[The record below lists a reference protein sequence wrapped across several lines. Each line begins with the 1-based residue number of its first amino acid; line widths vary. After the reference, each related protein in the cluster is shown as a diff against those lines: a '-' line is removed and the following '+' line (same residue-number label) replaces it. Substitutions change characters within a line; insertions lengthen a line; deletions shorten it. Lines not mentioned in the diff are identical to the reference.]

1 MSSRVVFYRRRF
13 LNRPRHHL
21 GAHVIAEVDVE
32 RPDVER
38 PDVERLDAGPAYVDA
53 RLHLSDCSRHITLDF
68 SAYDRRD
75 AENALRKVAVLRA
88 VLDEFEEG
96 LARGLTDAGL
106 TRRS

>member
-1 MSSRVVFYRRRF
+1 MSSRAVFYRRRF

-32 RPDVER
+32 RPA
-38 PDVERLDAGPAYVDA
+38 AGAPYVDA

-68 SAYDRRD
+68 SAYDRRE

-88 VLDEFEEG
+88 VLDEFADG
-96 LARGLTDAGL
+96 LARGLADTDL
-106 TRRS
+106 TPRG

>member
-1 MSSRVVFYRRRF
+1 MPTRTVLYRRRF

-32 RPDVER
+32 RPD
-38 PDVERLDAGPAYVDA
+38 AGAPYLDA
-53 RLHLSDCSRHITLDF
+53 RLHLSDCSRHISLDF

-88 VLDEFEEG
+88 VLDELEQALVRG
-96 LARGLTDAGL
+96 LADADLTPV
-106 TRRS
+106 RRR

>member
-1 MSSRVVFYRRRF
+1 MSSRAVLYRRRF

-32 RPDVER
+32 RPD
-38 PDVERLDAGPAYVDA
+38 AGAPYVDA

-68 SAYDRRD
+68 SAYDRRE

-88 VLDEFEEG
+88 VLDEFADG
-96 LARGLTDAGL
+96 LARGLADADL
-106 TRRS
+106 TPRC

>member
-1 MSSRVVFYRRRF
+1 MSTRSVLYRRRF

-32 RPDVER
+32 RPD
-38 PDVERLDAGPAYVDA
+38 AGAPYVDA

-68 SAYDRRD
+68 SAYDRRE

-88 VLDEFEEG
+88 VLDEFADG
-96 LARGLTDAGL
+96 LARGLADADL
-106 TRRS
+106 TPRS

>member
-1 MSSRVVFYRRRF
+1 MPTRTVFYRRRF

-32 RPDVER
+32 RPDTGA
-38 PDVERLDAGPAYVDA
+38 PYVDA
-53 RLHLSDCSRHITLDF
+53 HLRLSDCSRHISLDF
-68 SAYDRRD
+68 SAYDRRK

-96 LARGLTDAGL
+96 LVRGLADADL
-106 TRRS
+106 TPAAGR

>member
-21 GAHVIAEVDVE
+21 GAHVIAEV
-32 RPDVER
+32 DVER

>member
-1 MSSRVVFYRRRF
+1 MSTRAVLYRRRF

-32 RPDVER
+32 RPDSGA
-38 PDVERLDAGPAYVDA
+38 PYVDA

-68 SAYDRRD
+68 SAYDRRE

>member
-1 MSSRVVFYRRRF
+1 MSSRTVLYRRRF

-32 RPDVER
+32 RPD
-38 PDVERLDAGPAYVDA
+38 AGAAYVDA

-68 SAYDRRD
+68 SAYDRRE

-88 VLDEFEEG
+88 VLDELAAG
-96 LARGLTDAGL
+96 LARGLAETDL
-106 TRRS
+106 TPRR

>member
-1 MSSRVVFYRRRF
+1 MSSRAVLYRRRF

-32 RPDVER
+32 RPDGGV
-38 PDVERLDAGPAYVDA
+38 AYVDA

>member
-1 MSSRVVFYRRRF
+1 MSSRTVLYRRRF

-32 RPDVER
+32 CP
-38 PDVERLDAGPAYVDA
+38 DAGAAYVDA

-68 SAYDRRD
+68 SAYDRRE

-88 VLDEFEEG
+88 VLDELAAG
-96 LARGLTDAGL
+96 LARGLAETDL
-106 TRRS
+106 TPRR

>member
-1 MSSRVVFYRRRF
+1 MSTRTVLYRRRF

-32 RPDVER
+32 RPD
-38 PDVERLDAGPAYVDA
+38 AGAPYVDA

-68 SAYDRRD
+68 SAYDRRE

-88 VLDEFEEG
+88 VLDELEAG
-96 LARGLTDAGL
+96 LARGLADADL
-106 TRRS
+106 TPRR

>member
-1 MSSRVVFYRRRF
+1 MSSRAVLYRRRF

-32 RPDVER
+32 RPA
-38 PDVERLDAGPAYVDA
+38 AGAPYVDA

-68 SAYDRRD
+68 SAYDRRE

-88 VLDEFEEG
+88 VLDEFADG
-96 LARGLTDAGL
+96 LARGLADTDL
-106 TRRS
+106 TPRG